1 MDTAVLRGCTAGTF
15 TARDATMSL
24 LTGEWKHLR
33 RTPPGGRP
41 ADAPASPANH
51 LHLRRLPGKGE
62 EKTFASGDGPPSFF
76 DPAPPPWVLAA
87 PIETPLPLPAP
98 ERHAPEWHAPERNAR
113 GRSSMDAVA
122 ALTSLKRS
130 LVSDFTQTEQGGR
143 VPGGRARTSRK
154 PREDTTASHLH
165 MPSMSEPAAT
175 EPGAPKSLPKLP
187 MSIEVMS
194 YRQLKNFYPL
204 VFGRQDDEQQQQGLA
219 VPGHQGSL
227 RGGRR
232 RGGQVKGGRDGRGYQ
247 AEARKEGE
255 HGARRLRRSG
265 LSDGH

>member
-1 MDTAVLRGCTAGTF
+1 MRGCAAGTF

-98 ERHAPEWHAPERNAR
+98 ERHAPERHAPERNAR

-130 LVSDFTQTEQGGR
+130 LVSDFT
-143 VPGGRARTSRK
+143 
-154 PREDTTASHLH
+154 
-165 MPSMSEPAAT
+165 
-175 EPGAPKSLPKLP
+175 
-187 MSIEVMS
+187 
-194 YRQLKNFYPL
+194 
-204 VFGRQDDEQQQQGLA
+204 
-219 VPGHQGSL
+219 
-227 RGGRR
+227 
-232 RGGQVKGGRDGRGYQ
+232 
-247 AEARKEGE
+247 
-255 HGARRLRRSG
+255 
-265 LSDGH
+265 

>member
-1 MDTAVLRGCTAGTF
+1 MKLKTFVDTAVLRGCAAGTF

-62 EKTFASGDGPPSFF
+62 EKTFASGDGPPRFF

-98 ERHAPEWHAPERNAR
+98 ERHAR

-130 LVSDFTQTEQGGR
+130 LVSDFTQTEQGGSAGV
-143 VPGGRARTSRK
+143 VPGGRARTRRK
-154 PREDTTASHLH
+154 PREDTIDSHL
-165 MPSMSEPAAT
+165 PLMSEPAAT
-175 EPGAPKSLPKLP
+175 EPGALPKLP

-194 YRQLKNFYPL
+194 YRELKNFYPL
-204 VFGRQDDEQQQQGLA
+204 VFGGKTTNSNNKGWLYRVIKARYEEGDDEVDKSKEEETDAGTR
-219 VPGHQGSL
+219 P
-227 RGGRR
+227 R
-232 RGGQVKGGRDGRGYQ
+232 RGKRVNT
-247 AEARKEGE
+247 APVVSA
-255 HGARRLRRSG
+255 GAA
-265 LSDGH
+265 

>member
-1 MDTAVLRGCTAGTF
+1 MRGCAVGTF

-62 EKTFASGDGPPSFF
+62 EKTFASRDGAPNFFF

-98 ERHAPEWHAPERNAR
+98 ERHALEPHAPERHAR

-130 LVSDFTQTEQGGR
+130 LVSDFTQTEQGGSA
-143 VPGGRARTSRK
+143 GTSRK

-165 MPSMSEPAAT
+165 LPSMSEPAAT

-187 MSIEVMS
+187 TSIEVMS
-194 YRQLKNFYPL
+194 YRQLKDFYPL
-204 VFGRQDDEQQQQGLA
+204 VFGGKTTNSNNKGWLYRVIKARYEEGDDEVDKSKEEETDAGTR
-219 VPGHQGSL
+219 P
-227 RGGRR
+227 R
-232 RGGQVKGGRDGRGYQ
+232 RGKRVNT
-247 AEARKEGE
+247 APVVSA
-255 HGARRLRRSG
+255 GAA
-265 LSDGH
+265 

>member
-1 MDTAVLRGCTAGTF
+1 MRGCAAGTF

-41 ADAPASPANH
+41 ADAPSSPANH

-62 EKTFASGDGPPSFF
+62 EKTFASGYLPPRFF

-98 ERHAPEWHAPERNAR
+98 ERHAPERHAPERHAR

-130 LVSDFTQTEQGGR
+130 LVSDFTQTEQGGSAGV

-154 PREDTTASHLH
+154 PREDTIDSHL
-165 MPSMSEPAAT
+165 PLMSEPAAT
-175 EPGAPKSLPKLP
+175 EPGALPKLP

-194 YRQLKNFYPL
+194 YRQLKDFYPL
-204 VFGRQDDEQQQQGLA
+204 VFGGKTTNSNNKGWLYRVIKARYEEDDEVDKSKEEETDAGTR
-219 VPGHQGSL
+219 P
-227 RGGRR
+227 R
-232 RGGQVKGGRDGRGYQ
+232 RGKRVNT
-247 AEARKEGE
+247 APVVSA
-255 HGARRLRRSG
+255 GAA
-265 LSDGH
+265 

>member
-1 MDTAVLRGCTAGTF
+1 MKLKTFVDTAVLRGCAAGTF

-62 EKTFASGDGPPSFF
+62 EKTFASGDGPPHFF

-98 ERHAPEWHAPERNAR
+98 ERHAPERHAPERHAR

-130 LVSDFTQTEQGGR
+130 LVSDFTQTEQG
-143 VPGGRARTSRK
+143 RARTSRK
-154 PREDTTASHLH
+154 PREDTAASHLH

-175 EPGAPKSLPKLP
+175 EPGAPKSLPELP

-204 VFGRQDDEQQQQGLA
+204 VFGGKTTNSNNKGWLYRVIKARYEEGDDEVDKSKEEETDAGTR
-219 VPGHQGSL
+219 P
-227 RGGRR
+227 R
-232 RGGQVKGGRDGRGYQ
+232 RGKRVNT
-247 AEARKEGE
+247 APVVSA
-255 HGARRLRRSG
+255 GAA
-265 LSDGH
+265 

>member
-1 MDTAVLRGCTAGTF
+1 MKLKTFVDTAVLRGCAAGTF

-62 EKTFASGDGPPSFF
+62 EKTFASGDGPPRFF
-76 DPAPPPWVLAA
+76 DPVPPPWVLAA

-98 ERHAPEWHAPERNAR
+98 ERHAR

-130 LVSDFTQTEQGGR
+130 LVSDFTQTEQGGSAGR
-143 VPGGRARTSRK
+143 VSGGRARTSRK
-154 PREDTTASHLH
+154 PREDTIDSHL
-165 MPSMSEPAAT
+165 PLMSEPAAT
-175 EPGAPKSLPKLP
+175 EPGALPKLP

-194 YRQLKNFYPL
+194 YRELKNFYPL
-204 VFGRQDDEQQQQGLA
+204 VFGGKTTNSNNKGWLYRVIKARYEEGDDEVDKSKEEETDAGA
-219 VPGHQGSL
+219 RP
-227 RGGRR
+227 R
-232 RGGQVKGGRDGRGYQ
+232 RGKRVNT
-247 AEARKEGE
+247 APVVSA
-255 HGARRLRRSG
+255 GAA
-265 LSDGH
+265 

>member
-1 MDTAVLRGCTAGTF
+1 MRTFVDTAVLRGCAAGTF

-41 ADAPASPANH
+41 ADAPSSPAN
-51 LHLRRLPGKGE
+51 HLRRLPGKGE
-62 EKTFASGDGPPSFF
+62 EKTFASGDGPPRFF

-98 ERHAPEWHAPERNAR
+98 ERHAPEPHAPERHAR

-130 LVSDFTQTEQGGR
+130 LVSDFTQTEQRGSAGR

-154 PREDTTASHLH
+154 PREDTTASHL
-165 MPSMSEPAAT
+165 PSMSEPAAT
-175 EPGAPKSLPKLP
+175 EPGALPKLP

-194 YRQLKNFYPL
+194 YRQLKDFYPL
-204 VFGRQDDEQQQQGLA
+204 VFGGKTTNSNNKGWLYRVIKARYEEGDDEVHKSKEEETDAGTR
-219 VPGHQGSL
+219 P
-227 RGGRR
+227 R
-232 RGGQVKGGRDGRGYQ
+232 RGKRVNT
-247 AEARKEGE
+247 APVVSA
-255 HGARRLRRSG
+255 GAA
-265 LSDGH
+265 

>member
-1 MDTAVLRGCTAGTF
+1 MLRGCAAGTF

-24 LTGEWKHLR
+24 LMGEWKHLR

-98 ERHAPEWHAPERNAR
+98 ERHAR

-130 LVSDFTQTEQGGR
+130 LVSDFTQTVQGGSAGR

-154 PREDTTASHLH
+154 PREDTTASHL
-165 MPSMSEPAAT
+165 PLMSEPAAT

-204 VFGRQDDEQQQQGLA
+204 VFGGKTTNSNNKGWLYRVIKARYEEGDDEVEKSKEEETDAGA
-219 VPGHQGSL
+219 RP
-227 RGGRR
+227 R
-232 RGGQVKGGRDGRGYQ
+232 RGKRVNT
-247 AEARKEGE
+247 APVVSA
-255 HGARRLRRSG
+255 GAA
-265 LSDGH
+265 